1 MLILLIISFFFVW
14 LIYREWK
21 NPKDFDNFTRGYIAI
36 LAVLAILSAFPVVDH
51 WRFES
56 ILSKKA
62 SILADNKRAKVKC
75 ATVFQSVYDK
85 FGFAGLA
92 YYDSGEI
99 ILQYPTCNEL
109 RDYLDSPETAN
120 RREIYSLNVFTHEAM
135 HIRGERDEQKTEC
148 QAIQRYVTAAK
159 LLGVRA
165 HIAEQNAQDYYR
177 VSYIRHAYFSPKCA
191 PGKEYDE
198 NLDEAVW

>member
-1 MLILLIISFFFVW
+1 MLILLIFSFFFLW
-14 LIYREWK
+14 LIYREWRSDK
-21 NPKDFDNFTRGYIAI
+21 EFDNFTKGYMAV
-36 LAVLAILSAFPVVDH
+36 LAVLALLSALPALDH

-56 ILSKKA
+56 YLSKKA
-62 SILADNKRAKVKC
+62 SLLADNKRAKVKC

-92 YYDSGEI
+92 YYDTGEI
-99 ILQYPTCNEL
+99 ILQYPTCNDL

-120 RREIYSLNVFTHEAM
+120 TREIYSLNVFTHEAM
-135 HIRGERDEQKTEC
+135 HIRGERNEQKTEC
-148 QAIQRYVTAAK
+148 QAIQRYVQAARM
-159 LLGVRA
+159 LGVRA

-177 VSYIRHAYFSPKCA
+177 VSYPRHSYFSPKCA

-198 NLDEAVW
+198 NLSGSVW